1 MNAFRLLASAAAA
14 AALAA
19 TTACSPASL
28 GTAIASG
35 RPAASGQPSQAT
47 AQPSQ
52 PAGQVKEV
60 HSPSR
65 VTVDEQLPAGHC
77 RARTVDAAAGKYLP
91 DHACTPGAVDPAVTQ
106 ATIDSTIC
114 KAGYTASVRPSS
126 AAMAQVKAES
136 LREYG
141 QSASATTEYDHLVSL
156 ELGGANS
163 VSNLWPEPNRAGANG
178 TTNPKDAVENA
189 LHRAV
194 CAHTVTL
201 AAAQTAIAHDWTT
214 ALGVLGL

>member
-19 TTACSPASL
+19 ATAACSAASL
-28 GTAIASG
+28 GTAIADG
-35 RPAASGQPSQAT
+35 RSAASAS

-52 PAGQVKEV
+52 PADPGQVKEV

-77 RARTVDAAAGKYLP
+77 RARAVDAAAGKYLP

-114 KAGYTASVRPSS
+114 RAGYTASVRPSS

-141 QSASATTEYDHLVSL
+141 ESASATTEYDHLVSL

-163 VSNLWPEPNRAGANG
+163 VSNLWPEPNRTGATG

-214 ALGVLGL
+214 ALHVLGL